1 MIDCEFDTLILS
13 LVLIWIF
20 YVFSFNLQ
28 LSIYFEP
35 YRKAN
40 SDDLSGLVTVGG
52 ELQLIQEEEYY
63 YKNLEENGYLYLMS
77 IDEDYYPDNL
87 LNGNYPF
94 NYGALYIYYKENKDN
109 IDVVAG
115 FWQHS

>member
-1 MIDCEFDTLILS
+1 MDL
-13 LVLIWIF
+13 
-20 YVFSFNLQ
+20 NR
-28 LSIYFEP
+28 IYFEP

-63 YKNLEENGYLYLMS
+63 YKDLEENGYLYLMS

-94 NYGALYIYYKENKDN
+94 DYGAFYIYYKDNKDN